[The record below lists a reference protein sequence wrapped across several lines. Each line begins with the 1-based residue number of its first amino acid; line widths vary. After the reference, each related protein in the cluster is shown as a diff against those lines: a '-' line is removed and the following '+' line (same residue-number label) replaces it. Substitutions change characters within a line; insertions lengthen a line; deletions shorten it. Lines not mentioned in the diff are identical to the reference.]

1 VARLSPDARRIIA
14 AQALRAAGYGCTAV
28 LLGGLLAARSYSPLT
43 TGLVLAS
50 VVAGTAW
57 GSLVLGRVADRVG
70 RRRWYAAIYL
80 GVALAGMT
88 MALGPPLWLIVVL
101 ALTGVL
107 STDVVDNGPATTL
120 EQVMLAGEDATAAGR
135 SGARVYGTYNAIASI
150 AGALGALAA
159 GLPSQLGLGPADPR
173 PFALLIPLGLVGL
186 ALALRL
192 SPRVE
197 APDRVSGATGRLGDS
212 RPKIRQLATLF
223 AVDAGGG
230 GLVTT
235 SFLAY
240 YLSVRYDASI
250 ESLGLLFFLTSLLQ
264 AGSVWLAPRLADRIG
279 LVPTMVW
286 THLPSNVLLASVAF
300 APTLPVAEALILAR
314 TALSQ
319 MDVPTR
325 QALVMSVVAPEERT
339 AAAAVTNAA
348 RYTVR
353 PAGPLIGGA
362 LQGVALGLPLVVAGI
377 VKGSYDLALWSWAR
391 TTPRRSATPSPEPLG
406 DNH

>member
-1 VARLSPDARRIIA
+1 VRLVPRLSPDARRIIA
-14 AQALRAAGYGCTAV
+14 AQGLRAAGYGCTSV

-43 TGLVLAS
+43 TGLVLAC

-57 GSLVLGRVADRVG
+57 GSLVLGRIADRVG
-70 RRRWYAAIYL
+70 RRRWYAAIYV
-80 GVALAGMT
+80 GVAVAGLT

-101 ALTGVL
+101 ALGGVL

-120 EQVMLAGEDATAAGR
+120 EQVMLAGEDVAAAGR
-135 SGARVYGTYNAIASI
+135 SGARVYGIYNAVASI
-150 AGALGALAA
+150 TGALGALAA
-159 GLPSQLGLGPADPR
+159 GIPAQLGIGSGDTR
-173 PFALLIPLGLVGL
+173 PFALLIPLGLAGL
-186 ALALRL
+186 ALAVRL

-197 APDRVSGATGRLGDS
+197 ATDRASGASGRLGDN
-212 RPKIRQLATLF
+212 RARVRQLATLF

-240 YLSVRYDASI
+240 YLSIRYEASPQT
-250 ESLGLLFFLTSLLQ
+250 LGALFFSTSLLQ
-264 AGSVWLAPRLADRIG
+264 AASVWLAPRLADRIG

-286 THLPSNVLLASVAF
+286 TPLPSNVLLASVAF
-300 APTLPVAEALILAR
+300 APTLPIAVVLILAR

-325 QALVMSVVAPEERT
+325 QALVMSVVAPEGRT

-362 LQGVALGLPLVVAGI
+362 MQSVALGLPLVVAGI
-377 VKGSYDLALWSWAR
+377 VKGSYDLALWTWAR
-391 TTPRRSATPSPEPLG
+391 TT
-406 DNH
+406 

>member
-1 VARLSPDARRIIA
+1 MARLSPDSRRISA
-14 AQALRAAGYGCTAV
+14 EQGLRAAGYGCTSV
-28 LLGGLLAARSYSPLT
+28 LLGGLLAARDYSPLT
-43 TGLVLAS
+43 TGLVLAC

-57 GSLVLGRVADRVG
+57 GSLVLGRIADRVG

-80 GVALAGMT
+80 GVAVAGLT
-88 MALGPPLWLIVVL
+88 MALGPPLWAIVVL
-101 ALTGVL
+101 ALVGVL

-120 EQVMLAGEDATAAGR
+120 EQAMLAGEDAAVAGR
-135 SGARVYGTYNAIASI
+135 SGARVYGTYNAVASV

-159 GLPSQLGLGPADPR
+159 GLPVQVGIGPADTR
-173 PFALLIPLGLVGL
+173 PFGLLVPLGLVGL

-197 APDRVSGATGRLGDS
+197 VTPGPSAEPGTVADN
-212 RPKIRQLATLF
+212 RPKIRQLAALF

-240 YLSVRYDASI
+240 YLSLRYDASPTT
-250 ESLGLLFFLTSLLQ
+250 LGVLFFSTSLLQ
-264 AGSVWLAPRLADRIG
+264 AASVWAAPRLADRIG
-279 LVPTMVW
+279 LVPTMVG
-286 THLPSNVLLASVAF
+286 THLPSNVLLAAIAF
-300 APTLPVAEALILAR
+300 APSLSAAVVLVLAR

-325 QALVMSVVAPEERT
+325 QALVMSVVRPEERT
-339 AAAAVTNAA
+339 AAAALTNAA

-353 PAGPLIGGA
+353 PAGPILGGL
-362 LQGVALGLPLVVAGI
+362 LQTVTIGLPLVVAGT
-377 VKGSYDLALWSWAR
+377 VKAGYDLALWRWAR
-391 TTPRRSATPSPEPLG
+391 RQTVAARAVPQ
-406 DNH
+406 

>member
-1 VARLSPDARRIIA
+1 LSGDSRRIIA
-14 AQALRAAGYGCTAV
+14 AQGMRAAGYGCTAV
-28 LLGGLLAARSYSPLT
+28 LLGGLLAGRSYSALT
-43 TGLVLAS
+43 VGLVLAC

-57 GSLVLGRVADRVG
+57 GSLVVGRFADRLG

-80 GVALAGMT
+80 GVAVAGGV
-88 MALGPPLWLIVVL
+88 MAFGPPLWAIIGL
-101 ALTGVL
+101 ALLGLL

-120 EQVMLAGEDATAAGR
+120 EQVMLASEDSAVAGR
-135 SGARVYGTYNAIASI
+135 SGARVYGLYNAIASL

-159 GLPSQLGLGPADPR
+159 GLPSLFGATSESGW
-173 PFALLIPLGLVGL
+173 PFAVLVPLGLAGA
-186 ALALRL
+186 ALSLSL

-197 APDRVSGATGRLGDS
+197 LASPTGSGRLEHGRRRVRS
-212 RPKIRQLATLF
+212 LAALF

-240 YLSVRYDASI
+240 YLSVRYDASPQT
-250 ESLGLLFFLTSLLQ
+250 LGLLFFATSLLQ
-264 AGSVWLAPRLADRIG
+264 AASVWLAPRLADRIG
-279 LVPTMVW
+279 LINTMVW

-300 APTLPVAEALILAR
+300 APTLPVAVVLLLAR

-325 QALVMSVVAPEERT
+325 QALVMSVVDPEERT

-353 PAGPLIGGA
+353 PIGPLAGGA
-362 LQGVALGLPLVVAGI
+362 LQSVTLGLPLLVAGV
-377 VKGSYDLALWSWAR
+377 VKGGYDLALLRWGRKAALSLPAGTGR
-391 TTPRRSATPSPEPLG
+391 PGRGSGS
-406 DNH
+406 